1 MLCAAGYSM
10 RCFLQAIARKG
21 LTALAA
27 LLRLLPAFGANNLM
41 RASIKTNAVFL
52 PLAPSDMRLA
62 A

>member
-1 MLCAAGYSM
+1 M